1 MVVFTLFRFRTCI
14 NHAILNVKWR
24 FGIEVL
30 SFFLFDEDPAPFN
43 PLTCRITVSGV
54 GSGWEASSF
63 PAHRRLDDTFNPY
76 QSVHS
81 SGYIGVL
88 VSTFSAATFAE
99 KFSADSNLLTTNSVK
114 ILSEN
119 EGYFKSES
127 FKLHLFI

>member
-1 MVVFTLFRFRTCI
+1 VALRDRSFIFLF
-14 NHAILNVKWR
+14 V
-24 FGIEVL
+24 
-30 SFFLFDEDPAPFN
+30 FLFDEDPAPFN
-43 PLTCRITVSGV
+43 PLTYRITVYGV
-54 GSGWEASSF
+54 GSGWEASPF
-63 PAHRRLDDTFNPY
+63 PTHRRLDDTFNPY

-127 FKLHLFI
+127 FKFHLFI